1 MLLWTPGEE
10 ITAAKPAVYAYLG
23 ILGNL
28 KVPAPFRMEQDSC
41 ENFNSPCPLAANT
54 DYTYTTTVFVQPG
67 YPSVCS
73 LVSIQL
79 PVRCLRI
86 TVVQPLQGVMP

>member
-1 MLLWTPGEE
+1 MWCRVHCAWSPGEE

-41 ENFNSPCPLAANT
+41 ERFSSPCPLAANT
-54 DYTYTTTVFVQPG
+54 DYTYTTVVFVEPS
-67 YPSVCS
+67 YPSV
-73 LVSIQL
+73 
-79 PVRCLRI
+79 
-86 TVVQPLQGVMP
+86 GVLGDSAKLLC